1 MRYNFCPNCGFKLED
16 IFRFC
21 PMCGTAVSAEGYPRG
36 SEDRYHTYYERKYE
50 YKQPQPQQTS
60 LDKGKE
66 LFNAQDYA
74 GALPYLLEN
83 KDSNDYEVYYMI
95 GYCYYKTNKTDPN
108 CEKYLK
114 SAAELGHVSA
124 QATLGEYYYNLAE
137 ETKEEYRKGYD
148 PYSGKS
154 IEDYNELNG
163 KIEKYYNMALVY
175 LSLAKNGGTK

>member
-21 PMCGTAVSAEGYPRG
+21 PMCGTSVVGDGYVSRAPEERYPAYTSR
-36 SEDRYHTYYERKYE
+36 EYE
-50 YKQPQPQQTS
+50 YKRPVQTS

-74 GALPYLLEN
+74 SALPYLLEN
-83 KDSNDYEVYYMI
+83 KDSNNYDIFYMI
-95 GYCYYKTNKTDPN
+95 GYCYYKTNKSDPN

-114 SAAELGHVSA
+114 SAAELGHTSA

-137 ETKEEYRKGYD
+137 ETKEVYKKGYD
-148 PYSGKS
+148 PNSGMS
-154 IEDYNELNG
+154 LESYQNLNSVIER
-163 KIEKYYNMALVY
+163 YYNMALVY
-175 LSLAKNGGTK
+175 LSLAKNGGVK